1 MFLVLN
7 NLTFIPDSISTNDL
21 LRLQV
26 NAEPDFV
33 PSDEPKLTDMDISIE
48 AYLEVFQNE
57 HPSPVAA
64 KKLALCILS
73 RLGAWHDNMAI
84 KKLAEG
90 DSGCLLWA
98 GDEKLI
104 HMAWSCLDKVDLGDQ
119 ECECDED

>member
-1 MFLVLN
+1 M
-7 NLTFIPDSISTNDL
+7 TIIPDSISTNDL

-33 PSDEPKLTDMDISIE
+33 PSDETKHDDLDISIE

-57 HPSPVAA
+57 HPGPVAA
-64 KKLALCILS
+64 KKLALRILS
-73 RLGAWHDNMAI
+73 HLGAWHDVMANQ
-84 KKLAEG
+84 KLSEG
-90 DSGCLLWA
+90 DAACLLWA

-104 HMAWSCLDKVDLGDQ
+104 HMAWSCLERVDLGDQ